1 MTPQSTRRTALCA
14 ILLTGLLSGLQS
26 LAQEPSL
33 NLYSA
38 RHYQTDEALYSD
50 FTKATGIRINRVEA
64 DDAGILARLK
74 AEGSASPADVILL
87 VDAARLWRGEQEG
100 LFQPVKST
108 LLEQRVPA
116 QFRGGE
122 GPQGAS
128 WFGLSTRA
136 RMVVY
141 DKSRIKAV
149 DVDSYEKL
157 AAPALKGQFCV
168 RSGSHPYNLSL
179 FGSML
184 EHLGP
189 QRTEDWL
196 KGLVANMARPPKGGD
211 TDQIKAVASGECGV
225 ALSNSYYV
233 ARLLRSSKPEDKAV
247 MEKVGLLYPNQA
259 PGAPTSTW
267 LAPRWRAMP
276 RTAKRRCA
284 SWSTCPAIPRSA
296 TLPMATTSSRWS
308 RALRP
313 TPCWPAWAASSP
325 KPCRLPRWARTRR
338 KCSRCWTARVSSS
351 PCAAPCPGQ
360 GCATIARKSQPSG
373 RWFMRANV
381 LWLAFFAVLVWNVG
395 ARAQTDASA
404 ASASAAAVQSPPKP
418 LPAAEVFFNA
428 PDIQSAKLSPSG
440 RWLAMTTG
448 IGSAR
453 VRLIVFDLQ
462 QWKLHA
468 QLAHYTDADIY
479 QFAWVGD
486 ERLVYTLADLQSSAR
501 PIWWPGLYSVQRD
514 GTNERQ
520 LVKIE
525 SPFFVSKERFT
536 REPLSPRHRL
546 LHVPDLQDEDVI
558 VAEHTYTAAGEP
570 VGTIA
575 KRLNGHRPGHEPVA
589 GCARARTRLAVR

>member
-1 MTPQSTRRTALCA
+1 MTPQSFRRTLLPA
-14 ILLTGLLSGLQS
+14 ILLTSLLTGLQAQ
-26 LAQEPSL
+26 AQEPSL

-100 LFQPVKST
+100 LFQPVKSA

-141 DKSRIKAV
+141 DKSRVKAA

-259 PGAPTSTW
+259 SWGTHVNVAGAAVARHAKNRDAAVRFLEYLSSDSAQRH
-267 LAPRWRAMP
+267 LADGNNEFPVV
-276 RTAKRRCA
+276 KGIA
-284 SWSTCPAIPRSA
+284 S
-296 TLPMATTSSRWS
+296 
-308 RALRP
+308 
-313 TPCWPAWAASSP
+313 
-325 KPCRLPRWARTRR
+325 
-338 KCSRCWTARVSSS
+338 
-351 PCAAPCPGQ
+351 
-360 GCATIARKSQPSG
+360 
-373 RWFMRANV
+373 N
-381 LWLAFFAVLVWNVG
+381 AVLASMGSFKSEAVPIAKVG
-395 ARAQTDASA
+395 ANTAQVQQMLDRAGF
-404 ASASAAAVQSPPKP
+404 K
-418 LPAAEVFFNA
+418 
-428 PDIQSAKLSPSG
+428 
-440 RWLAMTTG
+440 
-448 IGSAR
+448 
-453 VRLIVFDLQ
+453 
-462 QWKLHA
+462 
-468 QLAHYTDADIY
+468 
-479 QFAWVGD
+479 
-486 ERLVYTLADLQSSAR
+486 
-501 PIWWPGLYSVQRD
+501 
-514 GTNERQ
+514 
-520 LVKIE
+520 
-525 SPFFVSKERFT
+525 
-536 REPLSPRHRL
+536 
-546 LHVPDLQDEDVI
+546 
-558 VAEHTYTAAGEP
+558 
-570 VGTIA
+570 
-575 KRLNGHRPGHEPVA
+575 
-589 GCARARTRLAVR
+589 